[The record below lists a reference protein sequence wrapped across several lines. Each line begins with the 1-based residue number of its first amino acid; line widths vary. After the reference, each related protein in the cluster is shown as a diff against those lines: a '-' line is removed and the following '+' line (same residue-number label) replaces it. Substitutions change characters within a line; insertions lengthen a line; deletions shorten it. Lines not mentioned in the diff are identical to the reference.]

1 MLNIHPALF
10 LSGVSEPE
18 KTSRKSPWILVEKEM
33 NQRPV
38 AKAEMGKKARG
49 GPGLP
54 LGGVYSGTN
63 KEEKAFALL
72 CGARRSTFTVLSH
85 NANYACFNVTLAVSM
100 HTVNFNAATDVH
112 RTTQAEPWVQQL
124 KTEEKYTPI
133 TGIQYQTYPQSYQ
146 SLHNVTPSFS
156 PI

>member
-49 GPGLP
+49 A
-54 LGGVYSGTN
+54 LGFPWEVFIQEQIR
-63 KEEKAFALL
+63 KRK
-72 CGARRSTFTVLSH
+72 LSH
-85 NANYACFNVTLAVSM
+85 CYAGHAEAPSPCCLTMQIMPVS
-100 HTVNFNAATDVH
+100 T
-112 RTTQAEPWVQQL
+112 
-124 KTEEKYTPI
+124 
-133 TGIQYQTYPQSYQ
+133 
-146 SLHNVTPSFS
+146 
-156 PI
+156 